1 VAKQKFA
8 LGRGLD
14 ALITGAKDVM
24 APQQSLSTDEHSILE
39 AALDSMIPNPR
50 QPRRAF
56 REDDPKLLE
65 LSASIKEYGLLQPLI
80 VTRLDTPPSGRVPGT
95 TPKAV
100 GAGAERRGGSGA
112 DRRGGSGVDEER
124 GSLPP
129 PVPPPVVGELASAR
143 SWFAEDDQLNEALT
157 GTGAIDQAPT
167 INRGA
172 TVTGTEYLP
181 NTVQFQI
188 IAGER
193 RWRAARMAGLTK
205 VPVIIK
211 EATPQEMLQLA
222 LIENIQRADLNPLEE
237 ALAYQTLIQEF
248 GLTQEMIAKQVGKDR
263 STITNSIRLLQLAPK
278 VREALMNQPEHFSEG
293 HARALIGISREEDQ
307 IAAMGKIIT
316 ERLNVRQAE
325 ELAARIKATERATTT
340 IEHATPIPSSQRSAD
355 LDELETQ
362 FRNALTVKVDLK
374 CNAKGKGTL
383 VLHFNNQDELE
394 RLFNKLVKQE
404 E

>member
-1 VAKQKFA
+1 VAKQKFG

-24 APQQSLSTDEHSILE
+24 APQQPLSIDEHSILE
-39 AALDSMIPNPR
+39 AAIDSIIPNPR

-80 VTRLDTPPSGRVPGT
+80 VTRLDTPAPGMLPGT
-95 TPKAV
+95 TGLPKAT
-100 GAGAERRGGSGA
+100 GS
-112 DRRGGSGVDEER
+112 D
-124 GSLPP
+124 
-129 PVPPPVVGELASAR
+129 
-143 SWFAEDDQLNEALT
+143 SWFAEDDQATENAS
-157 GTGAIDQAPT
+157 PT
-167 INRGA
+167 IPRPPTAAGA
-172 TVTGTEYLP
+172 VGAGVEQGREGELASARMP
-181 NTVQFQI
+181 NVVQFQI

-193 RWRAARMAGLTK
+193 RWRAARLAGLTK

-211 EATPQEMLQLA
+211 EATPQEMLELA
-222 LIENIQRADLNPLEE
+222 LIENIQRADLNPIEE

-248 GLTQEMIAKQVGKDR
+248 GLTQELVAKQVGKDR
-263 STITNSIRLLQLAPK
+263 STITNSIRLLQLSSR
-278 VREALMNQPEHFSEG
+278 VREALINQPERFSEG

-307 IAAMGKIIT
+307 IAAMGKIIS

-325 ELAARIKATERATTT
+325 ELAARVKATERATT
-340 IEHATPIPSSQRSAD
+340 IVQHATPIPPSQRSPD

-374 CNAKGKGTL
+374 CNTKGKGTL

-394 RLFNKLVKQE
+394 RLYHKLCE
-404 E
+404 NPPNE